1 MDPVASRRLSLVA
14 CLLVPAL
21 PAAAGMIAFR
31 AQPIL
36 AAGIQG
42 DPGRLPFLTDLF
54 FNHFGGALL
63 ALLGVSLALALLAI
77 AQLRRA
83 DEGDRLGSLLV
94 MTCASALT
102 GVLFLGLFVLAAALP
117 LYARLTER

>member
-1 MDPVASRRLSLVA
+1 MDPVASRRLSLIA

-21 PAAAGMIAFR
+21 PAVAGMIAFR
-31 AQPIL
+31 SQPIL
-36 AAGIQG
+36 IAGIQG
-42 DPGRLPFLTDLF
+42 NPGHLPFLTDFF
-54 FNHFGGALL
+54 FNHFAGALL
-63 ALLGVSLALALLAI
+63 ALLGATLALALLTI

-83 DEGDRLGSLLV
+83 DESDRLGGLLV

-102 GVLFLGLFVLAAALP
+102 SVLFLGLFVLAVALP